1 MTTSTIARIAD
12 IANTGRAAIIRAGFI
27 ARYSNAKSREHAT
40 MIIDQWYG
48 YCFEHGLDP
57 VDARRAHIEVW
68 LRHLE
73 TERGLMASTVAGKLS
88 AVRGLYKFA
97 LMDGYITEDPARWVQ
112 SPKVPT
118 ESSTEG
124 LNRTE
129 GFSLMEA
136 AALSDPLDHAVICVL
151 LLNGLRVGEMCSLQI
166 EDITREGGYVVLNFW
181 REKNVKKAHVPLMP
195 RTSHAVDL
203 ILNGRTTGPLFLL
216 RNEKP
221 MDRRGA
227 DRIVKRIAKQ
237 AGITKRMHP
246 HVLRH
251 SFITNSMKAGASL
264 RDVMNSVGHSSPR
277 TTMVHSRSSS
287 ACSWVASSPGESNL
301 VQQNP
306 QTNSSR
312 SRVVSMPHHVPHP
325 VWMQAS

>member
-1 MTTSTIARIAD
+1 MTNTTIARVAD
-12 IANTGRAAIIRAGFI
+12 IANSGRAAIIRAGFI
-27 ARYSNAKSREHAT
+27 ARYSNPTTREHAT
-40 MIIDQWYG
+40 TIIDQWYS
-48 YCFEHGLDP
+48 YCYQHGLDP
-57 VDARRAHIEVW
+57 VEAKRAHIEVW

-73 TERGLMASTVAGKLS
+73 AERGLMASTVAGKLS
-88 AVRGLYKFA
+88 AVRGLYKYA

-118 ESSTEG
+118 ESRTEG

-129 GFSLMEA
+129 GFALMEA
-136 AALSDPLDHAVICVL
+136 AAFADPLDHAVICVL
-151 LLNGLRVGEMCSLQI
+151 LLNGLRVGELCSLKI

-203 ILNGRTTGPLFLL
+203 ILNGRTTGPLFLM

-221 MDRRGA
+221 MDRRGV
-227 DRIVKRIAKQ
+227 DRIVKRTARK
-237 AGITKRMHP
+237 AGIKKRMHP

-251 SFITNSMKAGASL
+251 SFITNSLKAGAPL

-277 TTMVHSRSSS
+277 TTMGYDRDKDSLAHNS
-287 ACSWVASSPGESNL
+287 ANIVAPWFEG
-301 VQQNP
+301 
-306 QTNSSR
+306 
-312 SRVVSMPHHVPHP
+312 
-325 VWMQAS
+325 AS